1 MSPITEMDKAV
12 TSLQNASTTTSRK
25 KWYSIA
31 LDLWNQFPELQRI
44 WNHVANAYRYAMR
57 FVRKVFT
64 FAGRASKYDEYI
76 TLCVPVK
83 RKVECAYG
91 LHILDHETG
100 EIIASKIGTT
110 KDIATRM
117 RDEII
122 GYTKSYGKQV
132 GIRVVR
138 FVEYNSHAEIT
149 QRGNQIA
156 TALFFPFLCEKW
168 NIDEVF
174 QKQPYVGTI
183 DHKGYPIAPGKR
195 SFGMSRG
202 VTYKANCNRCQEC
215 TDHQ

>member
-1 MSPITEMDKAV
+1 MSPITEMDKAI

-44 WNHVANAYRYAMR
+44 WEHVANAYRYAMR

-122 GYTKSYGKQV
+122 GYTKSYGRQV

-138 FVEYNSHAEIT
+138 FVEYNSHAET
-149 QRGNQIA
+149 IA
-156 TALFFPFLCEKW
+156 DESFFRFVLIRKYPQLFQDNDRFNSIEVSAEELDAIGELMDMVEK
-168 NIDEVF
+168 
-174 QKQPYVGTI
+174 KLL
-183 DHKGYPIAPGKR
+183 KG
-195 SFGMSRG
+195 
-202 VTYKANCNRCQEC
+202 
-215 TDHQ
+215 

>member
-12 TSLQNASTTTSRK
+12 ISLQDASTTTSRK

-31 LDLWNQFPELQRI
+31 LDLWNKFPELQRI
-44 WNHVANAYRYAMR
+44 WEHVANAYRYAMR

-91 LHILDHETG
+91 LHILDHATG

-138 FVEYNSHAEIT
+138 FVEYNSHAET
-149 QRGNQIA
+149 IA
-156 TALFFPFLCEKW
+156 DESFFRFVLIRKYPQLFQDNDRFNSIEVSAEELDTIGELMNMVEK
-168 NIDEVF
+168 
-174 QKQPYVGTI
+174 KLL
-183 DHKGYPIAPGKR
+183 KG
-195 SFGMSRG
+195 
-202 VTYKANCNRCQEC
+202 
-215 TDHQ
+215 

>member
-12 TSLQNASTTTSRK
+12 TSLQDASTTTSRK

-31 LDLWNQFPELQRI
+31 LDLWNKFPELQRI
-44 WNHVANAYRYAMR
+44 WEHVANAYRYAMR

-91 LHILDHETG
+91 LHIIDHETG
-100 EIIASKIGTT
+100 EIIASKVGTT

-122 GYTKSYGKQV
+122 GYTKSYGRQV

-138 FVEYNSHAEIT
+138 FVEYNSHAET
-149 QRGNQIA
+149 IA
-156 TALFFPFLCEKW
+156 DESFFRFVLIRKYPQLFQDNDRFNSIEVSAEELDSIGELMNMVEK
-168 NIDEVF
+168 
-174 QKQPYVGTI
+174 KLL
-183 DHKGYPIAPGKR
+183 KG
-195 SFGMSRG
+195 
-202 VTYKANCNRCQEC
+202 
-215 TDHQ
+215 

>member
-12 TSLQNASTTTSRK
+12 TSLQDASTTTSRK

-31 LDLWNQFPELQRI
+31 LDLWNKFPELQRI
-44 WNHVANAYRYAMR
+44 WEHVANAYRYAMR

-91 LHILDHETG
+91 LHILDHQTG

-138 FVEYNSHAEIT
+138 FVEYNSHAET
-149 QRGNQIA
+149 IA
-156 TALFFPFLCEKW
+156 DESFFRFVLIRKYPQLFQDNDRFNSIEVSAEELDSIGELMNMVEK
-168 NIDEVF
+168 
-174 QKQPYVGTI
+174 KLL
-183 DHKGYPIAPGKR
+183 KG
-195 SFGMSRG
+195 
-202 VTYKANCNRCQEC
+202 
-215 TDHQ
+215 

>member
-12 TSLQNASTTTSRK
+12 TSLQDASTTTSRK

-31 LDLWNQFPELQRI
+31 LDLWNKFPELQRI
-44 WNHVANAYRYAMR
+44 WEHVANAYRYAMR

-64 FAGRASKYDEYI
+64 FGGRASKYDEYI
-76 TLCVPVK
+76 SLCVPVK

-91 LHILDHETG
+91 LHILDHTTG

-138 FVEYNSHAEIT
+138 FVEYNNHAET
-149 QRGNQIA
+149 IA
-156 TALFFPFLCEKW
+156 DESFFRFVLIRKYPQLFQDNDRFNSIEVSAEELDTIGELMNMVEK
-168 NIDEVF
+168 
-174 QKQPYVGTI
+174 KLL
-183 DHKGYPIAPGKR
+183 KG
-195 SFGMSRG
+195 
-202 VTYKANCNRCQEC
+202 
-215 TDHQ
+215 

>member
-31 LDLWNQFPELQRI
+31 LDLWNKFPELQRI
-44 WNHVANAYRYAMR
+44 WEHVANAYRYAMR

-100 EIIASKIGTT
+100 EIIASKVGTT

-138 FVEYNSHAEIT
+138 FVEYNSHAET
-149 QRGNQIA
+149 IA
-156 TALFFPFLCEKW
+156 DESFFRFVLIRKYPQLFQDNDRFNSIEVSAEELDSIGELMNMVEK
-168 NIDEVF
+168 
-174 QKQPYVGTI
+174 KLL
-183 DHKGYPIAPGKR
+183 KG
-195 SFGMSRG
+195 
-202 VTYKANCNRCQEC
+202 
-215 TDHQ
+215 

>member
-1 MSPITEMDKAV
+1 MSPITEMDKAI
-12 TSLQNASTTTSRK
+12 TSLQDASTTTSRK

-31 LDLWNQFPELQRI
+31 LDLWNKFPELQRI
-44 WNHVANAYRYAMR
+44 WEHVANAYRYAMR
-57 FVRKVFT
+57 FVRKVFA

-138 FVEYNSHAEIT
+138 FVEYNSHAET
-149 QRGNQIA
+149 IA
-156 TALFFPFLCEKW
+156 DESFFRFVLIRKYPQLFQDNDRFNSIEVSAEELDAIGELMDMVEK
-168 NIDEVF
+168 
-174 QKQPYVGTI
+174 KLL
-183 DHKGYPIAPGKR
+183 KG
-195 SFGMSRG
+195 
-202 VTYKANCNRCQEC
+202 
-215 TDHQ
+215 

>member
-1 MSPITEMDKAV
+1 MSPITEMDKAI

-44 WNHVANAYRYAMR
+44 WEHVANAYYYVMR

-64 FAGRASKYDEYI
+64 FGGRTSKYDEYI

-122 GYTKSYGKQV
+122 GYTKSYGRQV

-138 FVEYNSHAEIT
+138 FVEYNSHAET
-149 QRGNQIA
+149 IA
-156 TALFFPFLCEKW
+156 DESFFRFVLIRKYPQLFQDNDRFNSIEVSAEELDAIGELMEMVEKKLL
-168 NIDEVF
+168 E
-174 QKQPYVGTI
+174 G
-183 DHKGYPIAPGKR
+183 
-195 SFGMSRG
+195 
-202 VTYKANCNRCQEC
+202 
-215 TDHQ
+215 

>member
-12 TSLQNASTTTSRK
+12 TSLQDASTTTSRK

-31 LDLWNQFPELQRI
+31 LDLWNKFPELQRI
-44 WNHVANAYRYAMR
+44 WEHVANAYRYAMR

-100 EIIASKIGTT
+100 EIIASKVGTT

-138 FVEYNSHAEIT
+138 FVEYNSHAET
-149 QRGNQIA
+149 IA
-156 TALFFPFLCEKW
+156 DESFFRFVLIRKYPQLFQDNDRFNSIEVSAEELDSIGELMNMVEK
-168 NIDEVF
+168 
-174 QKQPYVGTI
+174 KLL
-183 DHKGYPIAPGKR
+183 KG
-195 SFGMSRG
+195 
-202 VTYKANCNRCQEC
+202 
-215 TDHQ
+215 

>member
-12 TSLQNASTTTSRK
+12 TSLQDASTTTSRK

-31 LDLWNQFPELQRI
+31 LDLWNKFPELQRI
-44 WNHVANAYRYAMR
+44 WEHVANAYRYAMR

-138 FVEYNSHAEIT
+138 FVEYNNHAET
-149 QRGNQIA
+149 IA
-156 TALFFPFLCEKW
+156 DESFFRFVLIRKYPQLFQDNDRFNSIEVSAEELDAIGELMNMVEK
-168 NIDEVF
+168 
-174 QKQPYVGTI
+174 KLL
-183 DHKGYPIAPGKR
+183 KG
-195 SFGMSRG
+195 
-202 VTYKANCNRCQEC
+202 
-215 TDHQ
+215 

>member
-1 MSPITEMDKAV
+1 MSPITEMDKAI

-44 WNHVANAYRYAMR
+44 WEHVANAYRYAMR

-122 GYTKSYGKQV
+122 GYTKSYGRQV

-138 FVEYNSHAEIT
+138 FVEYNSHAET
-149 QRGNQIA
+149 IA
-156 TALFFPFLCEKW
+156 DESFFRFVLIRKYPQLFQDNDRFNSIEVSAEELDAIGELMEMVEK
-168 NIDEVF
+168 
-174 QKQPYVGTI
+174 KLL
-183 DHKGYPIAPGKR
+183 KG
-195 SFGMSRG
+195 
-202 VTYKANCNRCQEC
+202 
-215 TDHQ
+215 